1 MKNNFNIRTYACV
14 IRNNS
19 VLALFEKFMGNTVL
33 KFPGG
38 GLEFGESLL
47 DCLHREFDEE
57 LNVKIKILE
66 HLYTQDHI
74 ITSHFKDGRQLL
86 SIYYVAK
93 IMNEENLRIKDEG
106 IEKAEWLPIN
116 IIKNPFSLI
125 ADQIAFDKLKKNTCK
140 ASYRYFYIYFFTLK
154 SFAPG

>member
-14 IRNNS
+14 IKNNS

-38 GLEFGESLL
+38 GLEFGEGLL

-125 ADQIAFDKLKKNTCK
+125 ADQIAFDKLKEK
-140 ASYRYFYIYFFTLK
+140 YL
-154 SFAPG
+154 